1 MTDKLPAEFY
11 AQPSEAIGDEALQ
24 LIYSEVVAR
33 LQQENPDADTIES
46 MMIERVAFLYVHI
59 RHKETKKLFAHD
71 RSHKETLQLWVT
83 MAAQLQKKRTQEQDL
98 EEIKDKIVGAV
109 QLAVMDATK
118 AALPLDMRKDFQE
131 KFLEELEN
139 AGLS

>member
-1 MTDKLPAEFY
+1 MTDDKLPTEFF
-11 AQPSEAIGDEALQ
+11 AQPAEAIGDEALQ

-33 LQQENPDADTIES
+33 LQKENPDADTIES

-83 MAAQLQKKRTQEQDL
+83 MAAQLQKKRQAELDL
-98 EEIKDKIVGAV
+98 EEVKDRIISAV
-109 QLAVMDATK
+109 QMAVMDATEE
-118 AALPLDMRKDFQE
+118 ALPFDLREEFQE
-131 KFLEELEN
+131 KFLQQLDN
-139 AGLS
+139 AGL

>member
-1 MTDKLPAEFY
+1 MTDGKLPSEFF
-11 AQPSEAIGDEALQ
+11 AQPAEAVGDEALQ

-33 LQQENPDADTIES
+33 LQKENPDADTIES

-83 MAAQLQKKRTQEQDL
+83 MAAQLQKKRTAEQDL
-98 EEIKDKIVGAV
+98 EEIKDSIVSAIH
-109 QLAVMDATK
+109 LAVSDAASK
-118 AALPLDMRKDFQE
+118 SLPPDIAKDFQE
-131 KFLEELEN
+131 SFLAELDN
-139 AGLS
+139 AGL